1 MQMLVQ
7 ILGSVPPLLVAVI
20 LHEIAHGYAAEKL
33 GDPTARQ
40 LGRIT
45 LNPVKHIDPFMTI
58 MLPGILILSGSPI
71 IFGGAKPVPVNPMR
85 FKNPRR
91 DMAYV
96 ALAGP
101 VTNFVLA
108 ILFYFAYEIYSFIF
122 PILLAPPFVLAIVG
136 LWLIYGVLI
145 NLVLGLFNLLPV
157 PPLDGGRIAVGF
169 LPVPLAKFWAR
180 LEPFG
185 LLIVI
190 ALLYSGLFDVFLSP
204 VIDKTAKYL
213 LGMQ

>member
-1 MQMLVQ
+1 MLVQ
-7 ILGSVPPLLVAVI
+7 ILGSVPPLLIAVI

-45 LNPVKHIDPFMTI
+45 FNPIKHIDPFMTVI
-58 MLPGILILSGSPI
+58 LPGILIVSGSPI

-108 ILFYFAYEIYSFIF
+108 LLFYFAYEIYSFAF
-122 PILLAPPFVLAIVG
+122 PVLLAPPFVLAIIG

-169 LPVPLAKFWAR
+169 LPIPLAKFWAR

-185 LLIVI
+185 LIIVI

-204 VIDKTAKYL
+204 VLDKTAKYL
-213 LGMQ
+213 LGMP